1 MAKVAG
7 RLLIRKATMHRV
19 LFYVIKQR
27 RKQKKLSRY
36 TGSTRVAKKN
46 IAGGCKLESM
56 ITTHGKFPS
65 PWQIGIKKKTELINL
80 QKLTV
85 AAFVFVYGT
94 KSVKVKSQASLAR
107 RPKLLKLFFQ

>member
-1 MAKVAG
+1 
-7 RLLIRKATMHRV
+7 MHRV

-27 RKQKKLSRY
+27 RKQKKLFRY
-36 TGSTRVAKKN
+36 TGFTRVAKKN

-65 PWQIGIKKKTELINL
+65 PWQIDIKKKTEPINS

-85 AAFVFVYGT
+85 TVFVFVCGM
-94 KSVKVKSQASLAR
+94 KNVKAKSQASLALR
-107 RPKLLKLFFQ
+107 ENLLKLFFQE